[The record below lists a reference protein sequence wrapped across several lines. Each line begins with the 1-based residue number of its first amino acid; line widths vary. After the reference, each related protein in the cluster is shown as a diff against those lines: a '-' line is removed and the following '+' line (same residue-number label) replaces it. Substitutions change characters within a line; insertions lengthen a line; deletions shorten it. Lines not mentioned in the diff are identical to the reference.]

1 MSNNFNEIKSRTIV
15 LDSLNSTTINAG
27 TSLNLNSSQLV
38 VNGTVKRT
46 YPDSTNFSNVNS
58 FVNGN
63 FLVLES
69 ELLNGLVVI
78 GNASSNFEPNANI
91 GNVPTGN
98 IYLPSVSALQ
108 FINVNQSIDFSIIN
122 NMSIA
127 LKLEDGNK
135 VNLGYS
141 TIGHENVYDGTS
153 ALFKI
158 HRNDLT
164 NYNVYRLS

>member
-1 MSNNFNEIKSRTIV
+1 MSNTVNEIKSRNIV

-27 TSLNLNSSQLV
+27 TSLNLNSSQLI
-38 VNGTVKRT
+38 VNGTVKRI
-46 YPDSTNFSNVNS
+46 YPDSKNFTNKNS
-58 FVNGN
+58 FLNGN
-63 FLVLES
+63 FLLTET
-69 ELLNGLVVI
+69 ELLDGLVVI
-78 GNASSNFEPNANI
+78 GNVSGDFEPISNI
-91 GNVPTGN
+91 GNVINGN
-98 IYLPSVSALQ
+98 IYLPGVNTLQ

-135 VNLGYS
+135 VGLGYS

-158 HRNDLT
+158 HRNNIA